1 MIDKTKNYATIDKNE
16 LVNLGLSSIKNYF
29 LINPAD
35 IKDDKVL
42 IHLLQKAKLGMQFE
56 REMNLSKRA
65 GEMMSFR
72 IMKLTTQNKKE
83 LIHHIKNK
91 MPQYL

>member
-1 MIDKTKNYATIDKNE
+1 MKEGTIDKTEIQ
-16 LVNLGLSSIKNYF
+16 NLGLSSIKSYF
-29 LINPAD
+29 LIDPNEID
-35 IKDDKVL
+35 NKEVL

-72 IMKLTTQNKKE
+72 IMKLTADDKKE
-83 LIHHIKNK
+83 LKNYIKK
-91 MPQYL
+91 SMPQYLP